1 VLDGEAAAG
10 FSLHRP
16 PGHHAEPGRAM
27 GFCLFNN
34 VAVAA
39 RWALDERGLDR
50 VMIVD
55 YDVHHGNGTNAVFHA
70 DPRVLF
76 VSIHQSPLY
85 PGTGPLTDVGTGPGE
100 GFSVN
105 LPVPP
110 GSGDAV
116 FSGLIDGVALPLA
129 HAFEP
134 QLILVSAGFDAHA
147 ADPLAE
153 CTVSDWGYAAMT
165 GALRGAGDA
174 LGAPVAAVLEGG
186 YSLQALGG
194 AVVTATRALAAGPGA
209 AGAAPPA
216 RGGEIDGEP
225 IVAQARAQLSRW
237 WPALA

>member
-1 VLDGEAAAG
+1 
-10 FSLHRP
+10 
-16 PGHHAEPGRAM
+16 M

-39 RWALDERGLDR
+39 RWALEERGLDR

-76 VSIHQSPLY
+76 LSIHQSPLY
-85 PGTGPLTDVGTGPGE
+85 PGTGPLSDIGSGPGD
-100 GFSVN
+100 GYSVN

-110 GSGDAV
+110 GSGDTV
-116 FSGLIDGVALPLA
+116 FTGLIDGVALPLA
-129 HAFEP
+129 RAFEP

-153 CTVSDWGYAAMT
+153 CTVTDWGYSAMT
-165 GALRGAGDA
+165 GALRGAADE
-174 LGAPVAAVLEGG
+174 LGVPVAAVLEGG

-194 AVVTATRALAAGPGA
+194 SVVAAARALAAGSAAEGA
-209 AGAAPPA
+209 VPPA
-216 RGGEIDGEP
+216 SGEP
-225 IVAQARAQLSRW
+225 PVDAESLVGSARAHLSRW